1 MSLKVL
7 LKSAEASRG
16 PCRPAVTAAGRTQS
30 LGFHGYIAIVVKA
43 SDKPLPASANFSK
56 TFHISANIWEEV
68 FSKRE
73 EATRNHF
80 AVVEGASADFNKI
93 LFAF

>member
-1 MSLKVL
+1 M
-7 LKSAEASRG
+7 
-16 PCRPAVTAAGRTQS
+16 
-30 LGFHGYIAIVVKA
+30 H
-43 SDKPLPASANFSK
+43 KPLPASANFSK

-80 AVVEGASADFNKI
+80 AVVEGASAGFEKTWLYLQMNWKI
-93 LFAF
+93 LHPAGFKMTIIYYEKGDR